1 MKTIATALLNALK
14 PTPLQ
19 PYHFH
24 AGEGGRAYVCEDPHC
39 TSPGY
44 DPAQLD

>member
-14 PTPLQ
+14 PAPVQ

-24 AGEGGRAYVCEDPHC
+24 AGDHGRAYVCENPRCTAPGVDPH
-39 TSPGY
+39 
-44 DPAQLD
+44 QLA